1 MHAGDRCGMFVV
13 GFAAEVGV
21 DVGVVGV
28 AAAVPRRPMPAGGF
42 ADDGVRGVGAD
53 ALRRVHG
60 EGIAEA

>member
-1 MHAGDRCGMFVV
+1 
-13 GFAAEVGV
+13 
-21 DVGVVGV
+21 
-28 AAAVPRRPMPAGGF
+28 MPAGGF